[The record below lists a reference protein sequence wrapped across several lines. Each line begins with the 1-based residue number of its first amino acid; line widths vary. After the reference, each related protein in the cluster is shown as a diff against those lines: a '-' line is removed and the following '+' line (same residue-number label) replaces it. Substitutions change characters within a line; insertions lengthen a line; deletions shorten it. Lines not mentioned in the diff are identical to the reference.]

1 MRDAR
6 GLQSTQS
13 WRQMLARRTVVTT
26 LQYMQ
31 VLNSYIIPE
40 INIKFYANYI
50 SIKNRI
56 THKNM

>member
-13 WRQMLARRTVVTT
+13 WWRMLARLTVVTT

-31 VLNSYIIPE
+31 VLNNYIIPE
-40 INIKFYANYI
+40 INIKSYANYI

-56 THKNM
+56 THKIM